1 VFLPAFVSSW
11 FNHCQQSAAII
22 RVNSCAFVAKS
33 NCKRSAAIFP
43 FVFLHAF
50 VSSWFNHCQQSAA
63 IIRVNSCAFVAKSN
77 CINLF
82 FSFPSF
88 TLSPI

>member
-63 IIRVNSCAFVAKSN
+63 ISFSPFPLLRLA
-77 CINLF
+77 LF
-82 FSFPSF
+82 NPNK
-88 TLSPI
+88 L